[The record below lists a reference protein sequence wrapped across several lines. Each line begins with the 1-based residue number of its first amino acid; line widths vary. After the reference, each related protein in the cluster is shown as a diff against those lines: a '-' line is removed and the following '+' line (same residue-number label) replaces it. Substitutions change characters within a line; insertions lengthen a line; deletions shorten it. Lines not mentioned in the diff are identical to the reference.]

1 MLKEEIE
8 NGIVEDYRKTLKD
21 LNLHEGLILNADI
34 KIPNP
39 NGGDSIVVD
48 GVAFGIGKLR
58 FAMYP
63 HIECHFINNLQE
75 VCVVSFISEENS
87 GVPVTAYNESKDIV
101 KDTVFNLNDLE
112 KFIKDIKVGNVK
124 VDIYLEEKK
133 RLEEALAQLT
143 KMLEDNGIK

>member
-1 MLKEEIE
+1 MLKEEVE
-8 NGIVEDYRKTLKD
+8 NGIVESYRKTLKD
-21 LNLHEGLILNADI
+21 LNLHEGLVLDADT

-39 NGGDSIVVD
+39 NGGDSIVID

-63 HIECHFINNLQE
+63 HIECHLINNLQE
-75 VCVVSFISEENS
+75 TCVVSFISEENS

-112 KFIKDIKVGNVK
+112 KFVKDIKVGNIK
-124 VDIYLEEKK
+124 TDIYLEEKK
-133 RLEEALAQLT
+133 HLEESLAQLT